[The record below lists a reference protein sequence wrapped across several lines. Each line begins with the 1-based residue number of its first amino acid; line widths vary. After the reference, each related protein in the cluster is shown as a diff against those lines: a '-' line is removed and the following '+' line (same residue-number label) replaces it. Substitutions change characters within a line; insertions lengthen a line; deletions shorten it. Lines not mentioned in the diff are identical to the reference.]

1 MQIQTDTYQQQ
12 SDLAKYCR
20 TNILDNSLKVRKD
33 RVHHYRRLI
42 YNVIDDSLK
51 AAYPLL
57 NDLLFDDQWNKLVND
72 FFATHSCQ
80 STQVWKMPG
89 EFYEFIKSN
98 ELKLKTTYPH
108 LDDLAYFEWVEVEM
122 FMMEDMEYPLFKT
135 DGDWV
140 NDKIAVN
147 PEFRLLQL
155 SYPVHIK
162 NSQSITATNKGQY
175 FLLVFREKE
184 SGKVQFIDISA
195 LYALIIENITKGL
208 TVNEILMELKDILK
222 LDNPDQLIDQ
232 IVPFFNSL
240 KKKGFLPGFIM

>member
-1 MQIQTDTYQQQ
+1 MQIRTDTYQQQ
-12 SDLAKYCR
+12 YELAKYCR

-42 YNVIDDSLK
+42 FNVVDDSLQ

-57 NDLLFDDQWNKLVND
+57 NNLLSEEQWNKLVHD

-80 STQVWKMPG
+80 STQIWKMPG

-98 ELKLKTTYPH
+98 KLQLKTTYPH
-108 LDDLAYFEWVEVEM
+108 LDDLAYFEWIEVEM
-122 FMMEDMEYPLFKT
+122 FMMEDMEYPLFNT

-140 NDKIAVN
+140 KDKIAVN

-155 SYPVHIK
+155 NYPVHIK
-162 NSQSITATNKGQY
+162 NSQFITVADKDQY

-184 SGKVQFIDISA
+184 TGKVQFTDISA
-195 LYALIIENITKGL
+195 MYALVIENIKKGL
-208 TVNEILMELKDILK
+208 TLNEILMELKGILK
-222 LDNPDQLIDQ
+222 FDNTDLMLEQ
-232 IVPFFNSL
+232 IIPFFNTL
-240 KKKGFLPGFIM
+240 KKKGFLIGFMM

>member
-12 SDLAKYCR
+12 SELAKYCR

-42 YNVIDDSLK
+42 YNVVEDSLQ

-57 NDLLFDDQWNKLVND
+57 NNLLSEEQWNKLVND
-72 FFATHSCQ
+72 FFATHACQ
-80 STQVWKMPG
+80 STQIWKMPG

-98 ELKLKTTYPH
+98 KLQLKTTYPH
-108 LDDLAYFEWVEVEM
+108 LDDLAYFEWIEVEM
-122 FMMEDMEYPLFKT
+122 FMMEDIEYPLFKT

-140 NDKIAVN
+140 YDKIAVN

-162 NSQSITATNKGQY
+162 NSQSITAANKGQY

-184 SGKVQFIDISA
+184 TGKVQFIDISA
-195 LYALIIENITKGL
+195 MYALIIENIIKGL
-208 TVNEILMELKDILK
+208 TLNEVLLELKGILK
-222 LDNPDQLIDQ
+222 FDNMNLVIEQ
-232 IVPFFNSL
+232 IIRFFNSL
-240 KKKGFLPGFIM
+240 KKKGFLPGFSV